1 MKFID
6 FVRVIPILYGFGL
19 SFFVILKYLSDLRK
33 KNVENC
39 SYMVYSSYFC
49 FLNLLNIF
57 DTIRKVHCH
66 IT

>member
-1 MKFID
+1 MTFID
-6 FVRVIPILYGFGL
+6 FVIVIPILYGFGL
-19 SFFVILKYLSDLRK
+19 SFFVTFVILIRFK
-33 KNVENC
+33 KKERGKLLIRGIFFVLL
-39 SYMVYSSYFC
+39 